1 MAIHDKKDYFGMAPF
16 SDLKNVASAALK
28 VMQGNTEKEEEE
40 VKQDVKEQEVK
51 SEEKPQELSE

>member
-28 VMQGNTEKEEEE
+28 VMQGNTEKEE
-40 VKQDVKEQEVK
+40 VKQNVKEEEVK